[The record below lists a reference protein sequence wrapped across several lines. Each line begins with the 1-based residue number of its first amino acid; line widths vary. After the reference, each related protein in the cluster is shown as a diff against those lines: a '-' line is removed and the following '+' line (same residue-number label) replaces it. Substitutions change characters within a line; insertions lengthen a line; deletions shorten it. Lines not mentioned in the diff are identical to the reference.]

1 MGHTL
6 RRIQRQEKANLSNQR
21 RSIGCTFLSL
31 ALVLLTGC
39 GGKPT
44 LPPVPPEKP
53 PLQLR
58 VEVAAAPDA
67 NRNPGGKPLSV
78 VVRLYELKSQGV
90 FAKADFFSLYDR
102 EGEVLGGDLIA
113 RDEITLAP
121 GQFLPIARPLN
132 PEATY
137 LGVIAAFREIDQA
150 RWRDLM
156 RLKPGMDNTLL
167 VEVGANA
174 VSIRHR

>member
-1 MGHTL
+1 M
-6 RRIQRQEKANLSNQR
+6 SNRR
-21 RSIGCTFLSL
+21 RSIACTFLSL

-44 LPPVPPEKP
+44 VPPVPQEKP

-58 VEVAAAPDA
+58 IKVTAAPDA
-67 NRNPGGKPLSV
+67 NRGPGGEPLSV
-78 VVRLYELKSQGV
+78 VVRLYELKSQGI
-90 FAKADFFSLYDR
+90 FANADFFSLYDR

-113 RDEITLAP
+113 RDEVTLAP
-121 GQFLPIARPLN
+121 GQFLPISRPLN

-156 RLKPGMDNTLL
+156 RMKPDMDNTLL

-174 VSIRHR
+174 VSIRHQ